1 MASPSSERA
10 DLVTLERLAGGLL
23 ALMAGGALACVA
35 AGLGLRWLGSGGSM
49 EVGERLLSL
58 ATGVV
63 VVAPLVSLSGV
74 ALRALRGRRRVG
86 LFALG
91 ALVVTLLGMGLAR

>member
-10 DLVTLERLAGGLL
+10 ELVTLERLAGGLL
-23 ALMAGGALACVA
+23 ALMAGGALACVV
-35 AGLGLRWLGSGGSM
+35 AGLGLRWLGSESA
-49 EVGERLLSL
+49 VGAANGLLSL

-74 ALRALRGRRRVG
+74 ALGALRRRRRVG
-86 LFALG
+86 LFAVG
-91 ALVVTLLGMGLAR
+91 ALVVTLIGMGLAR